1 MSTFCLLPTDIK
13 HSILKFLP
21 LDDLYKFLA
30 TSKSFYNLCTDKFW
44 IQKIMAEFP
53 SYLHR
58 QPKHM
63 NHKSWYQRLI
73 SSGTAV
79 HAEDDQI
86 IGHDV
91 WKIYELE
98 EQIFYI
104 DIFETLYFLGDKTHI
119 DSRYALGPFHKT
131 IKECYKGPDVPIK
144 LQENVIDVYL
154 GTNSVLLDSTGT
166 VYSLGKKFNGSKRAG
181 KFRIVTSNIKQIISR
196 ADIYNSCLLLSTTN
210 TLYWL
215 SDMFTDSTG
224 KAELCQVASNVH
236 SAILYD
242 KPCMGIYYVTQ
253 DHQLISFRE
262 TLDKDLPRLKRPMAI
277 DRRDED
283 QYITDIIFDSGVQN
297 IAMTIDDILIIDTDS
312 KLWVYDTDFNKG
324 KSLNFPHT
332 FTQIIANPFSEETLF
347 LDDKGV
353 LYESLNAFFS
363 IKILTL
369 TIVDT
374 NIVSAFPTETFS
386 YIKSR

>member
-21 LDDLYKFLA
+21 LSDLYKFLA
-30 TSKSFYNLCTDKFW
+30 TSKSFYSLCTEKFW

-79 HAEDDQI
+79 HTEDDQI
-86 IGHDV
+86 IGYDV
-91 WKIYELE
+91 WKIYKLE

-104 DIFETLYFLGDKTHI
+104 DIFETLYFLGDKAYI

-131 IKECYKGPDVPIK
+131 LKECYKGPDVPIK
-144 LQENVIDVYL
+144 LQDNVIDVYL
-154 GTNSVLLDSTGT
+154 GNNSVILDSTGT
-166 VYSLGKKFNGSKRAG
+166 VYSLGKKFNGSKQAK
-181 KFRIVTSNIKQIISR
+181 KFCKVMSNIKQIISR
-196 ADIYNSCLLLSTTN
+196 ADSDNSCLLLSTTN

-215 SDMFTDSTG
+215 SDMFKDSTG
-224 KAELCQVASNVH
+224 KAGLCQVASNVC
-236 SAILYD
+236 SAIQYD
-242 KPCMGIYYVTQ
+242 IPCTGIYYVTR

-297 IAMTIDDILIIDTDS
+297 IAMTSDDILIIDTDS

-324 KSLNFPHT
+324 KSLKFPHT

-353 LYESLNAFFS
+353 LYESPNGFFNV
-363 IKILTL
+363 KISTL

-374 NIVSAFPTETFS
+374 NIVSAFPTESFT